1 MPSMQGGRREHDR
14 RSSKRLVDAGYAGIP
29 DLRESNGR
37 LDAWLPDAA
46 ASVLTAV
53 AAAPLGVVITRGH
66 DLTVIYANPASWKL
80 LAAGREIIPG
90 RPFEEVFA
98 DSSASRGAA
107 LLRRVCET
115 GRALHEVG
123 MRVGGRVNARAMNS
137 GRQEATRRSR
147 QLLRLTAWP
156 LSNVD
161 PSDEG
166 PHLVL
171 SVRDATATESRS
183 AEYASLVAGM
193 RALNERL
200 LIAALREQEETERAR
215 AASESMSTFLATL
228 SHELRTPLTAIMGYE
243 ALLEEQISGPITDG
257 QARQLERIRASAQHL
272 LSVINDVLRT
282 ARMDAGRE
290 TPALSPVDAA
300 ELLEETAALVLPM
313 ARVRGLSLRLAPPVP
328 TFTIETDRD
337 KVRQILV
344 NLTANAVKF
353 TELGEVSLSACTDDA
368 GFAEF
373 RVKDTG
379 IGIEAEYLE
388 RIFDPFWR
396 VEEMHGRI
404 VGGTGLGLSVS
415 QRLSQLL
422 GGDLTVRSRKG
433 EGSEFTLRLPL
444 RAPEADRA

>member
-1 MPSMQGGRREHDR
+1 
-14 RSSKRLVDAGYAGIP
+14 V
-29 DLRESNGR
+29 
-37 LDAWLPDAA
+37 
-46 ASVLTAV
+46 
-53 AAAPLGVVITRGH
+53 
-66 DLTVIYANPASWKL
+66 
-80 LAAGREIIPG
+80 
-90 RPFEEVFA
+90 
-98 DSSASRGAA
+98 
-107 LLRRVCET
+107 LLRRVSET

-123 MRVGGRVNARAMNS
+123 MRVGGSVDADGVNVVRH
-137 GRQEATRRSR
+137 EIATRSR
-147 QLLRLTAWP
+147 RLLRLTAWP
-156 LSNVD
+156 LPNVD
-161 PSDEG
+161 PSDQG

-171 SVRDATATESRS
+171 SVRDATATENRS

-193 RALNERL
+193 RAHNERL

-215 AASESMSTFLATL
+215 TASEAMSDFLATL

-243 ALLEEQISGPITDG
+243 ALLAEQISGPITEA
-257 QARQLERIRASAQHL
+257 QARQLERIRTSAQHL
-272 LSVINDVLRT
+272 LGVINDVLRA

-290 TPALSPVDAA
+290 TAAHSPVDAT
-300 ELLEETAALVLPM
+300 ELLEETVSLVLPM
-313 ARVRGLSLRLAPPVP
+313 ARARALLLRLQAPLP
-328 TFTIETDRD
+328 TFVIETDRD

-353 TELGEVSLSACTDDA
+353 TERGEISLSACTDDA

-373 RVKDTG
+373 LVKDTG

-415 QRLSQLL
+415 QRLAQLL
-422 GGDLTVRSRKG
+422 GGDLTVRSEKG

-444 RAPEADRA
+444 RAPEAGRV

>member
-1 MPSMQGGRREHDR
+1 MPSMQGRGREQNR
-14 RSSKRLVDAGYAGIP
+14 RNLKRSIDAGYTGIP
-29 DLRESNGR
+29 GLREANGR
-37 LDAWLPDAA
+37 LDAWLPDSA
-46 ASVLTAV
+46 ASVLAAV
-53 AAAPLGVVITRGH
+53 TAAPLGVVVTRGP
-66 DLTVIYANPASWKL
+66 DLTVVYANPASWKL
-80 LAAGREIIPG
+80 LAAGRELTPG
-90 RPFEEVFA
+90 RPFEEVLA
-98 DSSASRGAA
+98 DSSASRGAV
-107 LLRRVCET
+107 LLRRVSET

-123 MRVGGRVNARAMNS
+123 MRVGGRVAADGVNA
-137 GRQEATRRSR
+137 GRHEPAPRSH

-161 PSDEG
+161 PSDDG

-171 SVRDATATESRS
+171 SVRDATATENRS

-193 RALNERL
+193 RTLNERL

-243 ALLEEQISGPITDG
+243 ALLAEQISGPITEA
-257 QARQLERIRASAQHL
+257 QARQLERIRSSAQHL
-272 LSVINDVLRT
+272 LGVINDVLRA

-290 TPALSPVDAA
+290 TAALSLVDAT

-313 ARVRGLSLRLAPPVP
+313 ARVRGLSLRLAPSVP
-328 TFTIETDRD
+328 SFVIETDRD

-353 TELGEVSLSACTDDA
+353 TERGEVSLSASTDDA

-379 IGIEAEYLE
+379 IGIEGEYLE
-388 RIFDPFWR
+388 RIFDLFWR

-415 QRLSQLL
+415 QRLAQLL
-422 GGDLTVRSRKG
+422 GGELTVRSKKG
-433 EGSEFTLRLPL
+433 AGSEFTLRLPL
-444 RAPEADRA
+444 RAPGAGRV

>member
-1 MPSMQGGRREHDR
+1 MPSMQSGGREHERRDSR
-14 RSSKRLVDAGYAGIP
+14 RSVDAGFAVVPG
-29 DLRESNGR
+29 LRGSNGP
-37 LDAWLPDAA
+37 LDAWLPDTA
-46 ASVLTAV
+46 ASVLAAV
-53 AAAPLGVVITRGH
+53 AAAPLGVVITRGP
-66 DLTVIYANPASWKL
+66 DLTVMYANPASWRL

-98 DSSASRGAA
+98 DSSASRGAV
-107 LLRRVCET
+107 LLRRVSET

-123 MRVGGRVNARAMNS
+123 MRVGGSVDADGVNVVRH
-137 GRQEATRRSR
+137 EIATRSR
-147 QLLRLTAWP
+147 RLLRLTAWP
-156 LSNVD
+156 LPNVD
-161 PSDEG
+161 PSDQG

-171 SVRDATATESRS
+171 SVRDATATENRS

-215 AASESMSTFLATL
+215 AASEAMSDFLATL

-243 ALLEEQISGPITDG
+243 ALLAEQISGPITEA
-257 QARQLERIRASAQHL
+257 QARQLERIRSSAQHL
-272 LSVINDVLRT
+272 LGVINDVLRA

-290 TPALSPVDAA
+290 TAALSPVDAT
-300 ELLEETAALVLPM
+300 ELLEETVSLVLPM
-313 ARVRGLSLRLAPPVP
+313 ARARALLLRLQAPLP
-328 TFTIETDRD
+328 TFVIETDRD

-353 TELGEVSLSACTDDA
+353 TERGEVSLSASTDDA

-379 IGIEAEYLE
+379 IGIEGEYLE
-388 RIFDPFWR
+388 RIFDLFWR

-415 QRLSQLL
+415 QRLAQLL
-422 GGDLTVRSRKG
+422 GGELTVRSKKG

-444 RAPEADRA
+444 RAPGAGRV

>member
-1 MPSMQGGRREHDR
+1 MPSMQGRGREQNR
-14 RSSKRLVDAGYAGIP
+14 RNLKRSIDAGYTGIP
-29 DLRESNGR
+29 GLREANGR
-37 LDAWLPDAA
+37 LDAWLPDSA
-46 ASVLTAV
+46 ASVLAAV
-53 AAAPLGVVITRGH
+53 TAAPLGVVVTRGP
-66 DLTVIYANPASWKL
+66 DLTVVYANPASWKL
-80 LAAGREIIPG
+80 LAAGRELTPG
-90 RPFEEVFA
+90 RPFEEVLA
-98 DSSASRGAA
+98 DSSASRGAV
-107 LLRRVCET
+107 LLRRVSET

-123 MRVGGRVNARAMNS
+123 MRVGGRVAADGVNA
-137 GRQEATRRSR
+137 GRHEPAPRSH

-161 PSDEG
+161 PSDDG

-171 SVRDATATESRS
+171 SVRDATATENRS

-193 RALNERL
+193 RTLNERL

-243 ALLEEQISGPITDG
+243 ALLAEQISGPITEA
-257 QARQLERIRASAQHL
+257 QARQLERIRTSAQHL
-272 LSVINDVLRT
+272 LGVINDVLRA

-290 TPALSPVDAA
+290 TAALSLVDAT

-313 ARVRGLSLRLAPPVP
+313 ARVRGLSLRLAPSVP
-328 TFTIETDRD
+328 SFVIETDRD

-353 TELGEVSLSACTDDA
+353 TERGEISLSACTDDA

-373 RVKDTG
+373 LVKDTG

-415 QRLSQLL
+415 QRLAQLL
-422 GGDLTVRSRKG
+422 GGDLTVRSEKG

-444 RAPEADRA
+444 RAPEAGRV